1 MKNWYIYFVAMM
13 AIYGL
18 GCNRTTS
25 KKQVMQIGPADAQ
38 CLNCDTLGTTVRMNM
53 IQNHYPLD
61 TKNVYAILL
70 NPKRKSLIFG
80 GDWTLQK
87 WENGS
92 WMGAKMNGMYGF
104 GDVGMQLNFA
114 PDYYC
119 FSYPVSC
126 YRITSGKYRIIQ
138 SFHDGRTEN
147 CFTEKY
153 YVMRTKLLLGVLAWF
168 AACTLQAQEVNDRYI
183 EVTGTSEIEI
193 VPDKIHYLI
202 EIREYFEEEF
212 DGKSKSEEYRTKVPL
227 GQIEQQLWKV
237 LIDVGIPKE
246 AVRTQEVGDYWR
258 RQGQDFLVSKKYD
271 ITLTDFK
278 QIDEIVKRIDTRG
291 VNTMRIGELENKDM
305 LVYHQKGKIE
315 ALKAAQRKATYL
327 VEALGKKLGAVI
339 RIVEDGNIGM
349 SSLFSAQ
356 SNVRASDAASFDG
369 FRTIKR
375 HYSMQVRFEI
385 TD

>member
-1 MKNWYIYFVAMM
+1 
-13 AIYGL
+13 
-18 GCNRTTS
+18 
-25 KKQVMQIGPADAQ
+25 
-38 CLNCDTLGTTVRMNM
+38 
-53 IQNHYPLD
+53 
-61 TKNVYAILL
+61 
-70 NPKRKSLIFG
+70 
-80 GDWTLQK
+80 
-87 WENGS
+87 
-92 WMGAKMNGMYGF
+92 
-104 GDVGMQLNFA
+104 
-114 PDYYC
+114 
-119 FSYPVSC
+119 
-126 YRITSGKYRIIQ
+126 
-138 SFHDGRTEN
+138 
-147 CFTEKY
+147 
-153 YVMRTKLLLGVLAWF
+153 MRTKLLLWIFALF

-237 LIDVGIPKE
+237 LADVGIPKE

-315 ALKAAQRKATYL
+315 ALKAAQRKAAYL
-327 VEALGKKLGAVI
+327 VEALGKKLGEVI
-339 RIVEDGNIGM
+339 RIVEDGNAGM
-349 SSLFSAQ
+349 SSFFSAQ
-356 SNVRASDAASFDG
+356 SNVRASDAVSFDG
-369 FRTIKR
+369 FRTIKKY
-375 HYSMQVRFEI
+375 YSMQVRFEI

>member
-1 MKNWYIYFVAMM
+1 MK
-13 AIYGL
+13 
-18 GCNRTTS
+18 
-25 KKQVMQIGPADAQ
+25 
-38 CLNCDTLGTTVRMNM
+38 
-53 IQNHYPLD
+53 
-61 TKNVYAILL
+61 
-70 NPKRKSLIFG
+70 
-80 GDWTLQK
+80 
-87 WENGS
+87 
-92 WMGAKMNGMYGF
+92 
-104 GDVGMQLNFA
+104 
-114 PDYYC
+114 
-119 FSYPVSC
+119 
-126 YRITSGKYRIIQ
+126 RIR
-138 SFHDGRTEN
+138 
-147 CFTEKY
+147 
-153 YVMRTKLLLGVLAWF
+153 LLLG
-168 AACTLQAQEVNDRYI
+168 AALFVFSLQAQEVNDRYI

-212 DGKSKSEEYRTKVPL
+212 DGKSKPEEYRTKVPL
-227 GQIEQQLWKV
+227 ERIEQKLWKV
-237 LIDVGIPKE
+237 LADVGIPEE

-278 QIDEIVKRIDTRG
+278 QIDEV
-291 VNTMRIGELENKDM
+291 NKDM

-339 RIVEDGNIGM
+339 RIVEDGNAGM

-369 FRTIKR
+369 FRTIKK

>member
-1 MKNWYIYFVAMM
+1 
-13 AIYGL
+13 
-18 GCNRTTS
+18 
-25 KKQVMQIGPADAQ
+25 
-38 CLNCDTLGTTVRMNM
+38 
-53 IQNHYPLD
+53 
-61 TKNVYAILL
+61 
-70 NPKRKSLIFG
+70 
-80 GDWTLQK
+80 
-87 WENGS
+87 
-92 WMGAKMNGMYGF
+92 
-104 GDVGMQLNFA
+104 
-114 PDYYC
+114 
-119 FSYPVSC
+119 
-126 YRITSGKYRIIQ
+126 
-138 SFHDGRTEN
+138 
-147 CFTEKY
+147 
-153 YVMRTKLLLGVLAWF
+153 MRTKLLLGVLAWF

-258 RQGQDFLVSKKYD
+258 RRGQDFLVSKKYD

-315 ALKAAQRKATYL
+315 ALKAAQRKAAYL
-327 VEALGKKLGAVI
+327 VEALGKKLGEVI
-339 RIVEDGNIGM
+339 RIVEDGNAGM
-349 SSLFSAQ
+349 SSFFSAQ
-356 SNVRASDAASFDG
+356 SNVRASDAVSFDG
-369 FRTIKR
+369 FRTIKKY
-375 HYSMQVRFEI
+375 YSMQVRFEI

>member
-1 MKNWYIYFVAMM
+1 
-13 AIYGL
+13 
-18 GCNRTTS
+18 
-25 KKQVMQIGPADAQ
+25 
-38 CLNCDTLGTTVRMNM
+38 
-53 IQNHYPLD
+53 
-61 TKNVYAILL
+61 
-70 NPKRKSLIFG
+70 
-80 GDWTLQK
+80 
-87 WENGS
+87 
-92 WMGAKMNGMYGF
+92 
-104 GDVGMQLNFA
+104 
-114 PDYYC
+114 
-119 FSYPVSC
+119 
-126 YRITSGKYRIIQ
+126 
-138 SFHDGRTEN
+138 
-147 CFTEKY
+147 
-153 YVMRTKLLLGVLAWF
+153 MRTKLLLGVLAWF

-327 VEALGKKLGAVI
+327 VEALGKKLGEVI
-339 RIVEDGNIGM
+339 RIVEDGNAGM
-349 SSLFSAQ
+349 SSFFSAQ
-356 SNVRASDAASFDG
+356 SNVRASDAVSFDG
-369 FRTIKR
+369 FRTIKKY
-375 HYSMQVRFEI
+375 YSMQVRFEI